1 MKQTMHP
8 ALMRTLALLPAT
20 TAQAGIVYSQPTTT
34 DPARVG
40 LGWFSASEPR
50 PTRNFKHADNF
61 TLSNNTLVQEVR
73 WWGLTE
79 GLTDTTLANFDAF
92 TIEFYTSRT
101 LPNGNI
107 RPLDLLSSETLAIDG
122 TNPTAT
128 GRTSAAGGAEYMQLV
143 SLSAPIELNAG
154 QTYWISISARSIDPA
169 SDAWQW
175 QDSDDFDTLS
185 SSFSY
190 AQNRWLVLQDTDSAF
205 QLIGIPAAGTGALLL
220 IGALPLAQRRRSTR
234 R

>member
-1 MKQTMHP
+1 MPRTVRDALQP
-8 ALMRTLALLPAT
+8 ALALLLAAA
-20 TAQAGIVYSQPTTT
+20 AQAEVVYSQPAAA
-34 DPARVG
+34 DPDRVG
-40 LGWFSASEPR
+40 LGWYSTSEPR

-61 TLSNNTLVQEVR
+61 TLSNNTLVQGVR

-107 RPLDLLSSETLAIDG
+107 RPLDLIASETFV
-122 TNPTAT
+122 TNETTPTAT
-128 GRTSAAGGAEYMQLV
+128 GRSSATGAGEYMQLV
-143 SLSAPIELNAG
+143 SLSIPLDLIAG
-154 QTYWISISARSIDPA
+154 RTYWISISARSIDPA
-169 SDAWQW
+169 GDVWQW
-175 QDSDDFDTLS
+175 QDSDDADTLS

-205 QLIGIPAAGTGALLL
+205 ELIAIPAPGAGALLL
-220 IGALPLAQRRRSTR
+220 IGAPLLAQRRRSTR